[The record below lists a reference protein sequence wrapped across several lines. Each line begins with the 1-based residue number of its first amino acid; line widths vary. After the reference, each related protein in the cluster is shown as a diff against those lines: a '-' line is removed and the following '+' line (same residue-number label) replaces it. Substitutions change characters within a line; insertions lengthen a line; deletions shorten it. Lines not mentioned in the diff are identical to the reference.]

1 MFEQTVKALWNKK
14 HPEVKL
20 NFIDWDSYSGE
31 VPDDLDVFVFDTL
44 NLDTFSGKGYLMEL
58 SKEEIQDYDVF
69 NDKELLTG
77 DSHDGDTVCNYLQAM
92 NDEYQRYTDSYPPPE
107 NDTLSECSVEA
118 LEKNKAYEIRS

>member
-1 MFEQTVKALWNKK
+1 
-14 HPEVKL
+14 
-20 NFIDWDSYSGE
+20 
-31 VPDDLDVFVFDTL
+31 
-44 NLDTFSGKGYLMEL
+44 MEL

-69 NDKELLTG
+69 NDKELLMG

-107 NDTLSECSVEA
+107 NDTLSERSVEA